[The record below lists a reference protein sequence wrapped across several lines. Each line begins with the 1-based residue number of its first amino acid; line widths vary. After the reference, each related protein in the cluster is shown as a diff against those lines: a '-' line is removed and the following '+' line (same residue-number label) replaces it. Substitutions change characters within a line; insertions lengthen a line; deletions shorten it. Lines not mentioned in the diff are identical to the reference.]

1 MTKHTKKGGSH
12 NKQNSKNGPK
22 NKTSGSQNRRET
34 YGKQALLGKVARVA
48 APGRR
53 VLLPSAWPSGYGLW
67 TVSVDTPQHTRRLAA
82 IVFTDIVGF
91 SKLTAGDE
99 VKAIELLATQKQI
112 VQ

>member
-1 MTKHTKKGGSH
+1 M
-12 NKQNSKNGPK
+12 
-22 NKTSGSQNRRET
+22 
-34 YGKQALLGKVARVA
+34 
-48 APGRR
+48 
-53 VLLPSAWPSGYGLW
+53 W